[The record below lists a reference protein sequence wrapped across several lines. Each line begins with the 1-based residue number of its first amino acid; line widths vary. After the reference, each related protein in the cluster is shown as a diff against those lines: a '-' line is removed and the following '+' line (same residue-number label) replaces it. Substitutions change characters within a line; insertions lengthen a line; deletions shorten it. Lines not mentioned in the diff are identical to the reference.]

1 MPSVETSWPVKLL
14 GSFHKGKTVPMF
26 YFPRYLT
33 HFDPK
38 SAPHYFFD
46 VLIIGGGL
54 AGLRAAIEIDPNL
67 RVLVV
72 TKDILRHSSS
82 SYAQGGIAG
91 VINPED
97 CFENHVVDTLAAG
110 CNLCDRSIVE
120 MVIHE
125 APDRIR
131 ELIQWG
137 ATFDEEA
144 GELALGK
151 EGGHSHHRIVHANG
165 DATGAEIMR
174 AMALWTDRLPQ
185 VTLWEDAF
193 TVDLLTDAEGCRGA
207 VVARSEREI
216 TLVWAKQTILC
227 TGGAG
232 QLYRETS
239 NPEVATGDGIAAAYR
254 AGAALCDMEFMQFH
268 PTMLYIAGS
277 NRRLIT
283 EAVRGEGARL
293 INSRG
298 ERFMGEYDERLELAP
313 RDVVSHAI
321 ELQMQKT
328 RHPCVYLDMS
338 HLDSEMIRS
347 RFPGITRVC
356 KKFDIDVATDP
367 IPVRP
372 GAHYFIGGVSV
383 DAEGQT
389 SVPHLWAA
397 GEVTASG
404 LHGANRLASNSLLEG
419 MVYGAHAGAA
429 ASRAARAMPDNFQA
443 IPISQIATSSHEDQ
457 LDLVDI
463 RNSLKSLMWRNVGVR
478 RSKSGLQD
486 AATTIDR
493 WCRYVLPRQFSDTDG
508 WELQNMLTVAYFIID
523 AALAREETRGVHQR
537 IDFPGLDDQSWRQHL
552 HYQRSDRQGYPVRSG
567 IPLEA

>member
-1 MPSVETSWPVKLL
+1 
-14 GSFHKGKTVPMF
+14 MF
-26 YFPRYLT
+26 SFPRYLT

-54 AGLRAAIEIDPNL
+54 AGLRAAVEIDPSL

-72 TKDILRHSSS
+72 TKDRLRHSSS
-82 SYAQGGIAG
+82 SWAQGGIAG

-97 CFENHVVDTLAAG
+97 CFENHIGDTLRAG
-110 CNLCDRSIVE
+110 CNLCDPAIVE
-120 MVIHE
+120 MVVQE
-125 APDRIR
+125 APDRIQ
-131 ELIQWG
+131 ELIRWG
-137 ATFDEEA
+137 AAFDEEA

-185 VTLWEDAF
+185 ITLWEDAF
-193 TVDLLTDAEGCRGA
+193 TLDLLTDAAGCRGA
-207 VVARSEREI
+207 VVARAEREAN
-216 TLVWAKQTILC
+216 LVWAKQTILC

-254 AGAALCDMEFMQFH
+254 AGAALSDMEFMQFH

-283 EAVRGEGARL
+283 EAVRGEGAHL
-293 INSRG
+293 IDNHG
-298 ERFMGEYDERLELAP
+298 NRFMGDYDERLELAP

-338 HLDSEMIRS
+338 HLDAEKIRH
-347 RFPGITRVC
+347 RFPGITRIC
-356 KKFDIDVATDP
+356 KKFDIDITIDP

-383 DAEGQT
+383 DAEGRT
-389 SVPHLWAA
+389 SIPQLWAA

-429 ASRAARAMPDNFQA
+429 ASRAALDMADNFQA
-443 IPISQIATSSHEDQ
+443 LPLTQPVTSTHEEP
-457 LDLVDI
+457 LDLGDI
-463 RNSLKSLMWRNVGVR
+463 RNALKSLMWRNVGVR
-478 RSKSGLQD
+478 RSKSGLAD
-486 AATTIDR
+486 AAMTIDR
-493 WCRYVLPRQFSDTDG
+493 WCRYVLLCQFSDKEG
-508 WELQNMLTVAYFIID
+508 WELQNMLTVAYFMID

-537 IDFPGLDDQSWRQHL
+537 IDFPDANENAWRQHL
-552 HYQRSDRQGYPVRSG
+552 QYRRSVEEGYPVRCG
-567 IPLEA
+567 IPLQV

>member
-1 MPSVETSWPVKLL
+1 
-14 GSFHKGKTVPMF
+14 MF
-26 YFPRYLT
+26 SFPRYLT

-54 AGLRAAIEIDPNL
+54 AGLRAAVEIDPSL

-72 TKDILRHSSS
+72 TKDRLRHSSS
-82 SYAQGGIAG
+82 SWAQGGIAG
-91 VINPED
+91 VINPDD
-97 CFENHVVDTLAAG
+97 CFENHIGDTLRAG
-110 CNLCDRSIVE
+110 CNLCDPKIVE
-120 MVIHE
+120 MVVQE
-125 APDRIR
+125 APDRIG
-131 ELIQWG
+131 ELIRWG
-137 ATFDEEA
+137 AAFDEEA

-185 VTLWEDAF
+185 ITLWEDAF
-193 TVDLLTDAEGCRGA
+193 TLDLLTDEAGCRGA
-207 VVARSEREI
+207 VVARAEREVN
-216 TLVWAKQTILC
+216 LVWSKQTILC

-283 EAVRGEGARL
+283 EAVRGEGAHL
-293 INSRG
+293 IDNHG
-298 ERFMGEYDERLELAP
+298 TRFMGDYDERLELAP

-321 ELQMQKT
+321 EIQMQKM

-338 HLDSEMIRS
+338 HLDAEKIQH
-347 RFPGITRVC
+347 RFPGITRIC
-356 KKFDIDVATDP
+356 KKFDIDITSDP

-383 DAEGQT
+383 DAEGRT
-389 SVPHLWAA
+389 SIPQLWAA

-429 ASRAARAMPDNFQA
+429 ASRAALDMADNFQA
-443 IPISQIATSSHEDQ
+443 LPLTQSVTSTHEEP
-457 LDLVDI
+457 LDLGDI
-463 RNSLKSLMWRNVGVR
+463 RNALKSLMWRNVGVR
-478 RSKSGLQD
+478 RSKSGLAD
-486 AATTIDR
+486 AAMTIDR
-493 WCRYVLPRQFSDTDG
+493 WCRYVLPCQFSDKEG
-508 WELQNMLTVAYFIID
+508 WELQNMLTVAYFMID
-523 AALAREETRGVHQR
+523 AASAREETRGVHQR
-537 IDFPGLDDQSWRQHL
+537 IDFPDANENAWRQHL
-552 HYQRSDRQGYPVRSG
+552 QYRRSVEEGYPVRCG
-567 IPLEA
+567 IPLEV

>member
-1 MPSVETSWPVKLL
+1 MFLPVKLKEDL
-14 GSFHKGKTVPMF
+14 SGLETMPMF
-26 YFPRYLT
+26 YFPRYLSP
-33 HFDPK
+33 FDPK
-38 SAPHYFFD
+38 SSPHHFFD
-46 VLIIGGGL
+46 VLIVGGGL

-72 TKDILRHSSS
+72 TKDVARHSSS
-82 SYAQGGIAG
+82 AWAQGGIAG
-91 VINPED
+91 VIHSED
-97 CFENHVVDTLAAG
+97 CFENHVGDTLAAG
-110 CNLCDRSIVE
+110 CNLCERPIVE
-120 MVIHE
+120 MVVRE
-125 APDRIR
+125 APERIK
-131 ELIQWG
+131 ELIRWG
-137 ATFDEEA
+137 TTFDEEA

-165 DATGAEIMR
+165 DATGAEVMR
-174 AMALWTDRLPQ
+174 AMASWTDRLPH

-193 TVDLLTDAEGCRGA
+193 TIDFLTDAAGCRGA
-207 VVARSEREI
+207 VVARAGQEI
-216 TLVWAKQTILC
+216 TLVWAKQTVLC

-254 AGAALCDMEFMQFH
+254 AGAALRDMEFMQFH

-293 INSRG
+293 IDCRG
-298 ERFMGEYDERLELAP
+298 ERFMGDYDERMELAP

-321 ELQMQKT
+321 ELRMRKA

-338 HLDSEMIRS
+338 HLDSSMIRS

-356 KKFDIDVATDP
+356 KKFDIDIAVDP

-429 ASRAARAMPDNFQA
+429 ASRAAMAMADNFTA
-443 IPISQIATSSHEDQ
+443 VPLSQTPTSMHEDQ
-457 LDLVDI
+457 LDLADI

-478 RSKSGLQD
+478 RSQSGLEE
-486 AATTIDR
+486 AAAMIDR
-493 WCRYVLPRQFSDTDG
+493 WCRYVLPRQFADVEG
-508 WELQNMLTVAYFIID
+508 WELQNMLTVAYFMID

-537 IDFPGLDDQSWRQHL
+537 IDFPDSNDQTWRQHIR
-552 HYQRSDRQGYPVRSG
+552 YQRCGSEGYPQRSDS
-567 IPLEA
+567 PLSV

>member
-1 MPSVETSWPVKLL
+1 MSK
-14 GSFHKGKTVPMF
+14 F

-33 HFDPK
+33 PFDPK
-38 SAPHYFFD
+38 STPHYFFD
-46 VLIIGGGL
+46 VLIVGGGL
-54 AGLRAAIEIDPNL
+54 AGLRAAVEIDPSL

-72 TKDILRHSSS
+72 TKDILCQSSS
-82 SYAQGGIAG
+82 AYAQGGIAG
-91 VINPED
+91 VINPKD
-97 CFENHVVDTLAAG
+97 CFENHVVDTLSAG
-110 CNLCDRSIVE
+110 CNLCDRSVVE
-120 MVIHE
+120 MVVRE
-125 APDRIR
+125 APDRIK
-131 ELIQWG
+131 ELIRWG
-137 ATFDEEA
+137 AIFDEEA
-144 GELALGK
+144 GKLALGK

-174 AMALWTDRLPQ
+174 AMALWADRLPQ
-185 VTLWEDAF
+185 ITLWEDAF
-193 TVDLLTDAEGCRGA
+193 TLDLLTDAEGCRGV
-207 VVARSEREI
+207 VVARSAVEI

-254 AGAALCDMEFMQFH
+254 GGAMLRDMEFMQFH

-283 EAVRGEGARL
+283 EAARGEGAHL
-293 INSRG
+293 VDCHG
-298 ERFMGEYDERLELAP
+298 DRFMGEYDERLELAP
-313 RDVVSHAI
+313 RDIVSHAI

-328 RHPCVYLDMS
+328 HHPCVYLDMS
-338 HLDSEMIRS
+338 PLDGDTLSH
-347 RFPGITRVC
+347 RFPGIAQAC
-356 KKFDIDVATDP
+356 KKFDINIATDP

-372 GAHYFIGGVSV
+372 GAHYFIGGVAV

-389 SVPHLWAA
+389 TIPHLWAA

-419 MVYGAHAGAA
+419 MVYGSHAGAA
-429 ASRAARAMPDNFQA
+429 ASRAALAMSDNFQA
-443 IPISQIATSSHEDQ
+443 ISLRQTATSSHEDP

-478 RSKSGLQD
+478 RSRSGLEE

-493 WCRYVLPRQFSDTDG
+493 WCRYVLPRQFSDREG

-537 IDFPGLDDQSWRQHL
+537 IDFPKPNDQAWRQHIR
-552 HYQRSDRQGYPVRSG
+552 YQRSEGEGYPIRSG
-567 IPLEA
+567 IPLEV